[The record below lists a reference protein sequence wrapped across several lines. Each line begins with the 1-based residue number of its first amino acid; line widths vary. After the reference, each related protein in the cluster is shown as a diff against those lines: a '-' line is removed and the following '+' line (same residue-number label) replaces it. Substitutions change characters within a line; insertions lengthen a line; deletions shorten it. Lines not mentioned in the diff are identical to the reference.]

1 MVRGGTD
8 ISNPGSVL
16 SGAHVVITDT
26 GCTPNVKRTFST
38 DSSGR
43 LTNPSLPYGT
53 YTVCADALI
62 SSTRRYMSQAGIANS
77 NMAGTTQVLYLTN
90 TTPATGLTWGTGACP

>member
-1 MVRGGTD
+1 MVHGGTGT
-8 ISNPGSVL
+8 SSPGSLL

-62 SSTRRYMSQAGIANS
+62 SSTRRYMSLAGIANS
-77 NMAGTTQVLYLTN
+77 NMAGTTAESVSDEHHS
-90 TTPATGLTWGTGACP
+90 GHRV